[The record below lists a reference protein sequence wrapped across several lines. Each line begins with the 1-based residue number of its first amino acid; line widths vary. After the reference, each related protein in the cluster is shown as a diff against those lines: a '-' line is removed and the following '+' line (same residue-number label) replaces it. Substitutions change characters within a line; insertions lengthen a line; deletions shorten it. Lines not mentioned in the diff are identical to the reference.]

1 MKTYYVK
8 GGILVNTPFFRNWEV
23 TAGAGDIDTTGI
35 ETIPTNRKLD
45 TGEPYLLI
53 DDKNPQSIFANYI
66 AASFFT
72 TGYMWAPLFSRQY
85 SDNFFEFS
93 ERLNEAR
100 QLMAVVETESGKEI
114 QAMISRN
121 AVSAIFT
128 AYDTFIADIILTRI
142 ITDENAFYS
151 FASKYSRWGNVRSN
165 IAKCNNAIAEQK
177 LIDEILSTSYCSTQ
191 NNVEA
196 IVQDLFGFKITITA
210 QLKDL
215 FKKRHLIVHRGG
227 RRKDGSYLSYC
238 QEDFEYVYKTVHD
251 FVSEIVNGIND
262 WEAKRP
268 D

>member
-8 GGILVNTPFFRNWEV
+8 GGILVDTPFFRNWEV
-23 TAGAGDIDTTGI
+23 TAGVGDIDASGI
-35 ETIPTNRKLD
+35 ETLPTNRKLD
-45 TGEPYLLI
+45 SGEPYLLI
-53 DDKNPQSIFANYI
+53 DDKNHQSIFANFI

-85 SDNFFEFS
+85 SDAFFEFS

-100 QLMAVVETESGKEI
+100 QLMAVGETESGREI

-121 AVSAIFT
+121 AVSVIFT

-142 ITDENAFYS
+142 ITDEDAFYY
-151 FASKYSRWGNVRSN
+151 FASKYSRWGSVKNN
-165 IAKCNNAIAEQK
+165 IAKSNNAIAEQN

-196 IVQDLFGFKITITA
+196 IVQDLFGFGINITA

-215 FKKRHLIVHRGG
+215 FEKRHLLVHRGG
-227 RRKDGSYLSYC
+227 RRKDGSYLSYS
-238 QEDFEYVYKTVHD
+238 QEEFEYVYKTFHD
-251 FVSEIVNGIND
+251 FVSEIVDRIND
-262 WEAKRP
+262 WESKRAN
-268 D
+268 